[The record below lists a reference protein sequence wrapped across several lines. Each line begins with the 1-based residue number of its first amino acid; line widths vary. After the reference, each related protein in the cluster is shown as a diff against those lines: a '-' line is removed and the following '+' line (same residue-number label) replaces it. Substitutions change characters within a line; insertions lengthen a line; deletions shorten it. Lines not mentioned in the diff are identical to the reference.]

1 MNRLEGPRS
10 DGAAA
15 MRLEARPPAWR
26 TAAPWLAML
35 GLAVA
40 SLWLHQ
46 AVPLVAFGDNWWDER
61 LFAEL
66 AKDIARGQ
74 WLGEYGPQ
82 TLSKGPFYP
91 VFIAV
96 VFFLGLPLKVGEQA
110 LYLASAGLLCGV
122 AARWTGRWPA
132 VAVFALLAFNPV
144 QWFSLVRVLRENI
157 YGAEALLV
165 LALAAR
171 VLLQDDGRP
180 GVRWGWPVALGAAL
194 AAYWLTR
201 EETVWL
207 LPSLGMMAL
216 FWLVERF
223 RARRQGSERRRRHE
237 LLAVLLPVAVCL
249 AGIAVVNT
257 LNWRHYGV
265 WRSND
270 LAASPGFTAAYG
282 ALTRI
287 TTDKPNPRLL
297 FTREARARA
306 YQVSGAARE
315 LEAFFEGAAAARWIA
330 STCAYGQT
338 EDERQ
343 CREPLSGWLP
353 WMLRDAVNGLDRYYK
368 DARQAEAYYRRLADE
383 VNAGCDSGQ
392 IPCGPPRASLMPPLP
407 PGWEWERRILARM
420 ATALDVLASFGR
432 DEHQAW
438 QSAGQP
444 MDLALF
450 QDLTRGRLAPET
462 APGTGLFV
470 RGWIAEASRLAD
482 FTLRPHPGT
491 RPNALH
497 HRSID
502 WNERFDIDVG
512 LPVLGFHVT
521 NSCSP
526 ADCDLVLHL
535 PGREP
540 QALPLS
546 LAVQPG
552 TRLIDQPGLIL
563 MIDEIGPAENGDGR
577 WLGKALDKARLSL
590 MRRIA
595 AVYARA
601 MPVAAGLGLLALLA
615 VAAVDLRRRRLCPA
629 TVLAA
634 ALLAAALVRVA
645 LLAVI
650 DVTSFHV
657 LEPHY
662 MAPAH
667 PLLLAF
673 TGLSLAL
680 AARRLPWRRQGQT
693 P

>member
-1 MNRLEGPRS
+1 M
-10 DGAAA
+10 
-15 MRLEARPPAWR
+15 
-26 TAAPWLAML
+26 APWLAML
-35 GLAVA
+35 GLALM
-40 SLWLHQ
+40 SLWLQQ

-61 LFAEL
+61 LFIEL
-66 AKDIARGQ
+66 AKRIARGQ

-82 TLSKGPFYP
+82 PLSKGPFYP
-91 VFIAV
+91 IFIAAS
-96 VFFLGLPLKVGEQA
+96 FYLGLPLKLAEQS
-110 LYLASAGLLCGV
+110 LYLGAAGLLCGV
-122 AARWTGRWPA
+122 AARWIGRWPA

-165 LALAAR
+165 LALAVR
-171 VLLQDDGRP
+171 VFLQDDGRP
-180 GVRWGWPVALGAAL
+180 AGRWAWPVALGAAL

-201 EETVWL
+201 EETIWL
-207 LPSLGMMAL
+207 LPSLGMMVLA
-216 FWLVERF
+216 WLVERI
-223 RARRQGSERRRRHE
+223 RARRRGSERRWRHE
-237 LLAVLLPVAVCL
+237 LLVVLLPLAVCL

-257 LNWRHYGV
+257 LNWRHYGI

-282 ALTRI
+282 ALSRI

-306 YQVSGAARE
+306 YQVSPAARE
-315 LEAFFEGAAAARWIA
+315 LEPFFEGEASRRWIT

-338 EDERQ
+338 DEERQ

-353 WMLRDAVNGLDRYYK
+353 WMLRDAVSGLGDTYK
-368 DARQAEAYYRRLADE
+368 DARRTEAYYRRLADE
-383 VNAGCDSGQ
+383 INAGCDSGQ

-407 PGWEWERRILARM
+407 SGWEWEGRILARM
-420 ATALDVLASFGR
+420 AIALEVLATFGR

-462 APGTGLFV
+462 ASGSGLFV

-482 FTLRPHPGT
+482 FTLQPHPGT

-521 NSCSP
+521 SSCAP
-526 ADCDLVLHL
+526 ADCDLMLHL
-535 PGREP
+535 PGRAP
-540 QALPLS
+540 RVLPLS

-552 TRLIDQPGLIL
+552 TRLIDDPDLVV
-563 MIDEIGPAENGDGR
+563 MIDEIGPVENGDGL
-577 WLGKALDKARLSL
+577 WLGKALDKARLTV

-595 AVYARA
+595 AVYAKA
-601 MPVAAGLGLLALLA
+601 LPAAAGLGVLALLA
-615 VAAVDLRRRRLCPA
+615 VAVADLRRRRLCPA

-634 ALLAAALVRVA
+634 ALLVAALVRVA

-673 TGLSLAL
+673 TGLAFAL
-680 AARRLPWRRQGQT
+680 AVRRLPWRRQGGA